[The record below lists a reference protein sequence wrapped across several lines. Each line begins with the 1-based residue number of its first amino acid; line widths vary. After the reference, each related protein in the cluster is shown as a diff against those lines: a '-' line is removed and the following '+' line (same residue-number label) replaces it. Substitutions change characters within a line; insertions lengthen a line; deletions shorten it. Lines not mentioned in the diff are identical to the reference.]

1 MANNYLTGI
10 IEEKTRNLKSIKVD
24 GVWYGAFAPPM
35 IGNFGPGDHVSF
47 YWKEGV
53 VNPNT
58 GEPYRNIVGK
68 VSGVNS
74 GGQTQTANIRT
85 NNSSVEENKNTPIR
99 EIGRPCLNKDR
110 LILRQNAGTTGATIT
125 NNFIRLTVSPAEI
138 SNITFEEYME
148 IWLKVAKKVEEY
160 TSGDA
165 DLAEAEALLGK
176 ELE

>member
-1 MANNYLTGI
+1 MANNYLTGT

-35 IGNFGPGDHVSF
+35 IGNYGPGDHVSF
-47 YWKEGV
+47 YWKEGTI
-53 VNPNT
+53 NPNT

-74 GGQTQTANIRT
+74 KAPSNPVPD
-85 NNSSVEENKNTPIR
+85 SSDGISERSSSTTSIR

-110 LILRQNAGTTGATIT
+110 LILRQNAGTTAATLII
-125 NNFIRLTVSPAEI
+125 NYLDYIDGPKI
-138 SNITFEEYME
+138 SLEEYTDKWLE
-148 IWLKVAKKVEEY
+148 IAKQVEAY

-165 DLAEAEALLGK
+165 DLKEAEELLGK
-176 ELE
+176 EKE

>member
-68 VSGVNS
+68 YRDWETDRKS
-74 GGQTQTANIRT
+74 TRL
-85 NNSSVEENKNTPIR
+85 NSSH
-99 EIGRPCLNKDR
+99 
-110 LILRQNAGTTGATIT
+110 
-125 NNFIRLTVSPAEI
+125 S
-138 SNITFEEYME
+138 
-148 IWLKVAKKVEEY
+148 AK
-160 TSGDA
+160 SRMPSSA
-165 DLAEAEALLGK
+165 
-176 ELE
+176 

>member
-85 NNSSVEENKNTPIR
+85 NNSSVEENKNTP
-99 EIGRPCLNKDR
+99 L
-110 LILRQNAGTTGATIT
+110 
-125 NNFIRLTVSPAEI
+125 S
-138 SNITFEEYME
+138 
-148 IWLKVAKKVEEY
+148 
-160 TSGDA
+160 
-165 DLAEAEALLGK
+165 
-176 ELE
+176 